1 MMKIEKFKFLINM
14 SRILY
19 SRRRSTNRLD
29 ATSPAW
35 KGGKIRSI
43 VDRTSFFLFDL
54 FGVIEKK
61 KMLNRLNTIR
71 VECVYEPDNDDNNV
85 IKNNN

>member
-54 FGVIEKK
+54 FGVLEKK
-61 KMLNRLNTIR
+61 KCSTGSTQFELN
-71 VECVYEPDNDDNNV
+71 VYMNP
-85 IKNNN
+85 IMMIIM

>member
-54 FGVIEKK
+54 FGVLEKK
-61 KMLNRLNTIR
+61 NAQQAQHNSSWMCIWTR
-71 VECVYEPDNDDNNV
+71 
-85 IKNNN
+85 